1 MQIQQHKSKSTCK
14 VRNCIYYTNQTGRHN
29 NNNHYFA
36 VASRQCGQSE
46 LRPTE
51 HLAPVTVSIGYEV
64 TLWQTGDCCLNS
76 QTKHLFKPRR
86 TTGIRPW
93 MHFCRNSSDASWV
106 CARSQWEATPTHR
119 QGKKLYKKKII
130 TVEQRSND
138 SKQRPHLP
146 LKAALI
152 FAVFAVCRCT
162 SAFSASLTSGLR
174 DRACLHLQG
183 APRTPVNSF
192 ALASKSSR

>member
-1 MQIQQHKSKSTCK
+1 MQIQQHKSTSRRK
-14 VRNCIYYTNQTGRHN
+14 VRNCTNQTGRHN
-29 NNNHYFA
+29 HNKHYSA
-36 VASRQCGQSE
+36 AASRQCGQSE
-46 LRPTE
+46 LRPTQ
-51 HLAPVTVSIGYEV
+51 HLAPVTVSTGYEV

-76 QTKHLFKPRR
+76 QTKHLPKPRR

-93 MHFCRNSSDASWV
+93 MHLCRNPSDARWV
-106 CARSQWEATPTHR
+106 SARSQWEATPMHR
-119 QGKKLYKKKII
+119 QGGKKLYKRKII

-146 LKAALI
+146 LRAALI

-174 DRACLHLQG
+174 DRTCLHLQG
-183 APRTPVNSF
+183 APRTPV
-192 ALASKSSR
+192 